1 MILLSKNIENKN
13 NVEICKCNV
22 VHEEIIK
29 KVKDEMIAEETLQD
43 ISDLFKVFS
52 DSTRI
57 KIIFALFKSEMCVC
71 DIATLL
77 QMNQSAISHQ
87 LRVLKQARL
96 VKYRKEGKSVYYS
109 LDDNHIEEIFHM
121 ALEHINE
128 N

>member
-1 MILLSKNIENKN
+1 MSKNIENKN